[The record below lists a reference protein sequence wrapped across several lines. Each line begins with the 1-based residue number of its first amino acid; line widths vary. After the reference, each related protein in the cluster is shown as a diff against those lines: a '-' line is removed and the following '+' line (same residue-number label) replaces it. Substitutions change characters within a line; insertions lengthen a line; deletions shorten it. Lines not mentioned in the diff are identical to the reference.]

1 MVVNYFDQDILKA
14 DKSIYL
20 AGPTPKDAD
29 FIISWRKMACKL
41 LEDKGFDGV
50 VYVPEHSDWKNK
62 YIYDEQVSWEME
74 ALGRASIIV
83 FWIPNK
89 YPDKLG
95 YATNAEFGYWLK
107 NGNILYGRDKCSK
120 KTKYLDWLY
129 ELEYNIKPFDNMEDL
144 LDEAINKV
152 NNNDFKFI
160 KKM

>member
-1 MVVNYFDQDILKA
+1 MF
-14 DKSIYL
+14 
-20 AGPTPKDAD
+20 
-29 FIISWRKMACKL
+29 
-41 LEDKGFDGV
+41 
-50 VYVPEHSDWKNK
+50 
-62 YIYDEQVSWEME
+62 
-74 ALGRASIIV
+74 

-95 YATNAEFGYWLK
+95 YATNAEFSYWLQ

-129 ELEYNIKPFDNMEDL
+129 ELEYNIKSFDNMEKL

-160 KKM
+160 KKR